1 MVCCSGVRALL
12 PASPPSRIE
21 PGGQVADRHGAD
33 FDQRLAADAHGA
45 AWGLSRW
52 PWHVGQRTTRM
63 YFSSCMRRGPAAV
76 FLKLLSSCGTMPSHL
91 PPCFQTP
98 PPRCFHS

>member
-1 MVCCSGVRALL
+1 MGMAQTSTSVL
-12 PASPPSRIE
+12 PPTRTAR
-21 PGGQVADRHGAD
+21 
-33 FDQRLAADAHGA
+33 

-52 PWHVGQRTTRM
+52 PWQVGQRTTRM
-63 YFSSCMRRGPAAV
+63 YFSSCSRRGPAAV